1 MEENVE
7 ESQEQTKPKRR
18 WFKPVTIV
26 VAVVL
31 VVGLCAA
38 GWLLWQHHED
48 TQARQECA
56 QARVTALKARKD
68 YESLLAGGQ
77 IKEAKSVTGEQVKD
91 AKTVTALTGDLKRTE
106 PAMPSCPTGGRDSV
120 RETSGRLGQAEA
132 WYTKQVKT
140 VKADVKKVL
149 ASRDDKTL
157 ADAQS
162 VYDSSAGKVAD
173 ENTRTQLKK
182 ALDGKDAKAAKN
194 AADAVNAS
202 VQAKSEADQQAAAQ
216 AQAQAQ
222 AEAQQQAAAQQ
233 AAQAQQQAAP
243 GYAGGWRAPAGGYT
257 PPARQGGGS
266 APAPQQPQGGKSY
279 GGYNSIN
286 DWLNRPVDPNYSA
299 CNAAGV
305 CGIG

>member
-1 MEENVE
+1 ME
-7 ESQEQTKPKRR
+7 EQTKPKRR
-18 WFKPVTIV
+18 WFGPVAAV
-26 VAVVL
+26 VAIAL

-48 TQARQECA
+48 TQAGRQCT

-68 YESLLAGGQ
+68 YESLLAGKQ
-77 IKEAKSVTGEQVKD
+77 VKEAKSVTGEQVKD
-91 AKTVTALTGDLKRTE
+91 AKGVTALTDDLKRTE
-106 PAMPSCPTGGRDSV
+106 PAMPSCPTGKRDSV
-120 RETSGRLGQAEA
+120 LETSGRLGQAEA
-132 WYTKQVKT
+132 WYTKQIKT
-140 VKADVKKVL
+140 VKTDVKKVL

-162 VYDSSAGKVAD
+162 VYDSSEGKVAD

-216 AQAQAQ
+216 AQAQA
-222 AEAQQQAAAQQ
+222 EAQQQAAAQQ

-257 PPARQGGGS
+257 PPARQNYNP
-266 APAPQQPQGGKSY
+266 PAAQQPQGSSP
-279 GGYNSIN
+279 GY
-286 DWLNRPVDPNYSA
+286 DPNWVAHTSTGRVVCHAGEA
-299 CNAAGV
+299 CG
-305 CGIG
+305 

>member
-1 MEENVE
+1 ME
-7 ESQEQTKPKRR
+7 EQTKPKRR
-18 WFKPVTIV
+18 WFRPVAAV

-48 TQARQECA
+48 TQAGRECT
-56 QARVTALKARKD
+56 QARATALKARRD
-68 YESLLAGGQ
+68 YESLLAGKQ

-91 AKTVTALTGDLKRTE
+91 AKTVTALTDDLKRTE
-106 PAMPSCPTGGRDSV
+106 PAMPSCPTGKRDSV
-120 RETSGRLGQAEA
+120 LETSGRLGQAEA
-132 WYTKQVKT
+132 WYTKQVKI

-149 ASRDDKTL
+149 VSRDDKTL
-157 ADAQS
+157 SDAQS

-182 ALDGKDAKAAKN
+182 ALDGKDAKSAKS

-216 AQAQAQ
+216 AQAQA
-222 AEAQQQAAAQQ
+222 EAQQQAAQQ
-233 AAQAQQQAAP
+233 AVQAQQQAAP

-257 PPARQGGGS
+257 PPARQNYNP
-266 APAPQQPQGGKSY
+266 PAPQQPQQSHGGS
-279 GGYNSIN
+279 GIN
-286 DWLNRPVDPNYSA
+286 WDDWVAQHNTGRVV
-299 CNAAGV
+299 CHAGEA
-305 CGIG
+305 CGI